1 MAVQAETGM
10 HMKADK
16 KKNRSAEER
25 RIGVGVALGLS
36 CFVAVMAGGAFV
48 GHSLDT
54 LLKSTEIAKPEQIN
68 PRR

>member
-1 MAVQAETGM
+1 M
-10 HMKADK
+10 HVKAD

-25 RIGVGVALGLS
+25 RIGVGIALGLS
-36 CFVAVMAGGAFV
+36 CFFAVMAGGAFV

-68 PRR
+68 PLR